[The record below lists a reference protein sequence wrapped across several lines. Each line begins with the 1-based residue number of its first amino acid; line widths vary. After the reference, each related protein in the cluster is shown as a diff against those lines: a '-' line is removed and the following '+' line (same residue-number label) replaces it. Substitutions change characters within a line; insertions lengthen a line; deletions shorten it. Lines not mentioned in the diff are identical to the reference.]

1 MHKSLLILLLQGVA
15 LSLSSQDKFTEQLQQ
30 NVDGQGVVVLHQ
42 SPAITDLVNGGSVVA
57 TPTKVQGNQAAA
69 APSAL
74 TQAEDSTN
82 VEVRTT
88 GQRVRANGF
97 RIQVYSGGNS
107 RQSKA
112 EAQRMGARVKSSFGG
127 LNVYTHFVS
136 PHWICRVG
144 DFKTYEEANEVFL
157 QLKNTAGFR
166 EATIVK
172 SKVYVYY

>member
-1 MHKSLLILLLQGVA
+1 M
-15 LSLSSQDKFTEQLQQ
+15 SLSSQDKFTEQLQQ
-30 NVDGQGVVVLHQ
+30 NVDGQGIVILHQ
-42 SPAITDLVNGGSVVA
+42 SHAITDLVNGGGAVA
-57 TPTKVQGNQAAA
+57 TPIKVQENQAFA
-69 APSAL
+69 
-74 TQAEDSTN
+74 QVEDSTN
-82 VEVRTT
+82 IEGRTT

-112 EAQRMGARVKSSFGG
+112 EAQRMGARVKSSFAG

-144 DFKTYEEANEVFL
+144 DFKTYEEANEVFQ
-157 QLKNTAGFR
+157 QLKNTAGFK